1 MYEGEFADDVANGQG
16 KFTWKNGDVYEGE
29 WKEGRR
35 HGEGSCFF
43 AVASTEYPVKASE
56 IYEGSWQRGKF
67 HGQGKLF
74 MADGSTREG
83 TWVRNSLREG
93 VGKTYF
99 DSGDVYEGGMVKET
113 MHGMGTYTHADGSVF
128 VGEFVDNLAQ
138 GHGRITFAG
147 DSLDYPA
154 RAGDRFEGS
163 WQRGAWHGKGTL
175 TRADGTV
182 VEGTWVGNRLVE
194 ST

>member
-1 MYEGEFADDVANGQG
+1 MWWKARFGQHCIA
-16 KFTWKNGDVYEGE
+16 FHV
-29 WKEGRR
+29 EGRCAHISSISPLHLR
-35 HGEGSCFF
+35 YISPISPQ
-43 AVASTEYPVKASE
+43 VASTEYPVKASE